1 MAKNFHKLENPM
13 TATLPFIKEL
23 TIAMRV
29 SDLAS
34 SIEWYS
40 TVLGFEVMYQMD
52 DMGWAEL
59 KSSVPGVNVGLSQV
73 EEVKP
78 GGPTPTW
85 GVSDIES
92 ARSTL
97 ESQGVKFDGDTMV
110 IPEMVK
116 LATFYDPDGNSLMLF
131 ESLMGSM

>member
-1 MAKNFHKLENPM
+1 M
-13 TATLPFIKEL
+13 TATLPFVKEL
-23 TIAMRV
+23 TIAMTV

-40 TVLGFEVMYQMD
+40 TVLGFELLYQLD

-73 EEVKP
+73 ESAKP

-92 ARSTL
+92 ARSIL
-97 ESQGVKFDGDTMV
+97 ESQGVKFDGETMV

-116 LATFYDPDGNSLMLF
+116 LATFYDPDGNSLMLA
-131 ESLMGSM
+131 ESLMG